1 MEMNIVPI
9 IITAKRYSKIKA
21 NKKKIKFNSIIIHN
35 FSKVISNAAVLKNP
49 IAWICAIGA
58 HSTQS
63 LNYFF
68 PQFVPTGCKSA
79 IVCEK
84 KILPEGFSFIKSIL
98 PPTVRIKINVFN

>member
-49 IAWICAIGA
+49 NSVDLCNRCPFHSKPKLFFSSICAHGLQIRDCLRKENFA
-58 HSTQS
+58 
-63 LNYFF
+63 
-68 PQFVPTGCKSA
+68 
-79 IVCEK
+79 
-84 KILPEGFSFIKSIL
+84 
-98 PPTVRIKINVFN
+98 